1 MIRELAREVT
11 EILRQRSIPI
21 EVFADEPVGAA
32 STTFARER
40 AVLEHAEGPGA
51 DRFEPVRSQRSRDSH
66 YFTRTVGYTLT
77 IYAKSP
83 KEGALSWE
91 HKRRANDFL
100 DQILIAFSDVAATR
114 RNEFAPLG
122 GGFVP
127 SDDLEGSEH
136 PGGARYVLALTFTR
150 AVIPRTWKGEL
161 APTATFGDGTNPS
174 DVTIGSVTRVSYAE
188 ANTDTSAPPVG
199 ADTNCGA

>member
-11 EILRQRSIPI
+11 AILRGQGVPI
-21 EVFADEPVGAA
+21 EVVVDEPVGANQ
-32 STTFARER
+32 TTFARER
-40 AVLEHAEGPGA
+40 AVLEHAEGAGA
-51 DRFEPVRSQRSRDSH
+51 DRFNPVRSQRSRDLH
-66 YFTRTVGYTLT
+66 YYTREVGYTLT

-83 KEGALSWE
+83 KAGALLWE
-91 HKRRANDFL
+91 HQRRANDFL
-100 DQILIAFSDVAATR
+100 DQLLIAFTDVAALR
-114 RNEFAPLG
+114 KNEFSPVG

-127 SDDLEGSEH
+127 SDDLELSER
-136 PGGARYVLALTFTR
+136 PGGVRYVLAFTFTR

-161 APTATFGDGTNPS
+161 APTATFGDGSSPS